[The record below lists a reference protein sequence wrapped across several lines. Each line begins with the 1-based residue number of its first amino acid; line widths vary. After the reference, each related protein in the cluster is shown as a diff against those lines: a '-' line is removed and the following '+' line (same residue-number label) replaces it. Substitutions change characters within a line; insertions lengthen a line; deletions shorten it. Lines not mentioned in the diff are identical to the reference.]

1 MVGGAAIQVPAV
13 EFAADAGADVEEG
26 AGFRLMEVEVGALGV
41 EGRSWS
47 LAAVRLRVHLQERM
61 VILCFRHVRRAATI
75 STTITLGMGAI
86 ACPVTGTVAIEA
98 GVVAV
103 RPAFTAGGAF
113 LVPSTAIRAATVS
126 VAVTAFG
133 LVLLAFAG
141 TLTTILGWSGSLL
154 LLLEGPPLLGGVEK
168 LAVGGLRL
176 RRALA
181 VLGRLEPAGHVLDGE
196 LPEVE

>member
-1 MVGGAAIQVPAV
+1 MVV
-13 EFAADAGADVEEG
+13 
-26 AGFRLMEVEVGALGV
+26 
-41 EGRSWS
+41 
-47 LAAVRLRVHLQERM
+47 
-61 VILCFRHVRRAATI
+61 LCFRHVRRAATI
-75 STTITLGMGAI
+75 STTITPGMGAI
-86 ACPVTGTVAIEA
+86 ACPVAGTVAIEA

-103 RPAFTAGGAF
+103 RPAFTAGGAC
-113 LVPSTAIRAATVS
+113 LVPSTAATVS

-133 LVLLAFAG
+133 LVLLASAG
-141 TLTTILGWSGSLL
+141 TSTAILGWSGSLL
-154 LLLEGPPLLGGVEK
+154 LHEGPPLPGGVEE

>member
-1 MVGGAAIQVPAV
+1 MREEQSMVV
-13 EFAADAGADVEEG
+13 
-26 AGFRLMEVEVGALGV
+26 
-41 EGRSWS
+41 
-47 LAAVRLRVHLQERM
+47 
-61 VILCFRHVRRAATI
+61 LCFRHVRRAAMI
-75 STTITLGMGAI
+75 LTTITPGMGAI
-86 ACPVTGTVAIEA
+86 ACPVAGTVAIEA

-103 RPAFTAGGAF
+103 RPAFTAGGAC

-133 LVLLAFAG
+133 LVLLASAG
-141 TLTTILGWSGSLL
+141 TSTAILGWSGSLLLLL

-181 VLGRLEPAGHVLDGE
+181 VLGRLEPAGPVLDGE

>member
-1 MVGGAAIQVPAV
+1 MREEQSMVV
-13 EFAADAGADVEEG
+13 
-26 AGFRLMEVEVGALGV
+26 
-41 EGRSWS
+41 
-47 LAAVRLRVHLQERM
+47 
-61 VILCFRHVRRAATI
+61 LCFRHVRRVATI
-75 STTITLGMGAI
+75 STTITPGMGAI
-86 ACPVTGTVAIEA
+86 ACPVAGTVAIEA

-154 LLLEGPPLLGGVEK
+154 LLLLEGPSLLECVEK
-168 LAVGGLRL
+168 LDVGGLRL

-196 LPEVE
+196 LPEVK

>member
-1 MVGGAAIQVPAV
+1 MREEQSMVV
-13 EFAADAGADVEEG
+13 
-26 AGFRLMEVEVGALGV
+26 
-41 EGRSWS
+41 
-47 LAAVRLRVHLQERM
+47 
-61 VILCFRHVRRAATI
+61 LCFRHVRRAAMI
-75 STTITLGMGAI
+75 LTTITPGMGAI
-86 ACPVTGTVAIEA
+86 ACPVAGTVAIEA

-103 RPAFTAGGAF
+103 RPAFTAGGAC

-126 VAVTAFG
+126 VAVAAPG
-133 LVLLAFAG
+133 LVLLASAG
-141 TLTTILGWSGSLL
+141 TSTAILGWSGSLL
-154 LLLEGPPLLGGVEK
+154 LLLEGPPLPGGVEE